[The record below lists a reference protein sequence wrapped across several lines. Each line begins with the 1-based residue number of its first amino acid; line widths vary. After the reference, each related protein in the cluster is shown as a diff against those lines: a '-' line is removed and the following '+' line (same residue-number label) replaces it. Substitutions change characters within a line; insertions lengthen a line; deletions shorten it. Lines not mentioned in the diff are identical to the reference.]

1 WFQFG
6 LTAPHKPFQNIL
18 LLDISDKNN
27 YTWSLTFA
35 PVTAPVTTRSTS
47 SIFQTPTSTTV
58 DNKPTS
64 ATNDTAASSS
74 SPFATPN
81 DNKGI
86 NENEIIGSSIIE
98 LTRNNNTYD

>member
-1 WFQFG
+1 MAWRVD
-6 LTAPHKPFQNIL
+6 NI
-18 LLDISDKNN
+18 
-27 YTWSLTFA
+27 
-35 PVTAPVTTRSTS
+35 
-47 SIFQTPTSTTV
+47 TTV

-86 NENEIIGSSIIE
+86 NENEIIGSSIID
-98 LTRNNNTYD
+98 LTRNNNTYDSKTEPAILLN